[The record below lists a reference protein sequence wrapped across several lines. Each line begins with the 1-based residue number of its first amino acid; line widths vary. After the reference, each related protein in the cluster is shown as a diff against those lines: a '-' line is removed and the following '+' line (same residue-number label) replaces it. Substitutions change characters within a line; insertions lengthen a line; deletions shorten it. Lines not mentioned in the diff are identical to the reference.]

1 MVVGST
7 VVSEVAG
14 AAETTVFVGGIDD
27 TMGEIEG
34 IPVVRVSLG
43 ESLPRSFVFMEL
55 IVSQALSVH

>member
-1 MVVGST
+1 M
-7 VVSEVAG
+7 VSEVAG

-43 ESLPRSFVFMEL
+43 ESLPRSFVFVEL